1 MALNDKKDN
10 PMKQSSV
17 TRRDFF
23 KSASLLSFMVLPGVG
38 RIQARPFSPIDE
50 PEDYGGRI
58 CYNENPLGPSPL
70 GLEALRDEAILAHR
84 YPNWL
89 NTNVESALANYYE
102 MNSDQFC
109 VGAGATE
116 MIQKVA
122 DAFVGPEDEVI
133 TAYPSYTQIANQ
145 AIKNGG
151 SAVYVPLDEN
161 FDIDLTAILDAVTE
175 NTTLISLV
183 NPNNPLGRII
193 PSNDFA
199 SFMDQVPEHIVVCVD
214 EAYFEYVTDPNY
226 ESVIPYVQDGK
237 PVVIIRTFSKV
248 FGLAGERIGYTI
260 STPELTDQIESV
272 QLFATVTRTSQAA
285 AIASL
290 EDTNHIEATLAL
302 NEEAKTILYDGFASL
317 GLSFIPSET
326 SFMMVDCGVEAQPV
340 AEALYEAGFI
350 IRYGWD
356 MPNHLRVST
365 GTIDEMNGFIEA
377 LGIALESVSAQSNL
391 VPLSPGIK
399 HIYPNPFNQSC
410 KIKITTHE
418 HEKTLL
424 MIYDTLG
431 RRVTTLVNQILAPGN
446 HEFSWN
452 GKNVFGKNVAS
463 GMYLLHMIHGEFA
476 STQALQLVK

>member
-340 AEALYEAGFI
+340 AEVLYEAGFI
-350 IRYGWD
+350 IRHGWD

-365 GTIDEMNGFIEA
+365 GTIGEMNGFIEA